1 MLAFQ
6 RDLESFGKHNAQVLG
21 VSGDTL
27 QTHQEFT
34 REFKITFP
42 LIEDPEGAISKLYG
56 GGRITYLIDESG
68 TIRHIMKGVPDNQRL
83 LEELDKFSR

>member
-1 MLAFQ
+1 M
-6 RDLESFGKHNAQVLG
+6 LG

-34 REFKITFP
+34 KEFKITFP
-42 LIEDPEGAISKLYG
+42 LIEDADGSISKLYG
-56 GGRITYLIDESG
+56 GGRVTYLIDESG
-68 TIRHIMKGVPDNQRL
+68 TIRHVMKGVPDNQRL